1 MIDTRRIYEL
11 MTGQVV
17 ESDISEEE
25 RAVIKDEFADG
36 ERCAAIYEQIYH
48 EKRNLCERLQE
59 DEITEVENMITD
71 MFEITRILA
80 LQMYEYGRMRLD
92 ERTV

>member
-1 MIDTRRIYEL
+1 
-11 MTGQVV
+11 
-17 ESDISEEE
+17 
-25 RAVIKDEFADG
+25 
-36 ERCAAIYEQIYH
+36 
-48 EKRNLCERLQE
+48 
-59 DEITEVENMITD
+59 MITD

>member
-17 ESDISEEE
+17 ESDISEGE

-36 ERCAAIYEQIYH
+36 
-48 EKRNLCERLQE
+48 
-59 DEITEVENMITD
+59 
-71 MFEITRILA
+71 
-80 LQMYEYGRMRLD
+80 
-92 ERTV
+92 